1 MGKVLKGMGVV
12 LALLLVVAAAG
23 WLMLRRPDL
32 PYATLEQR
40 YGDAR
45 SRYVDL
51 PGGFHAHYRDQGNP
65 KGPTLLLLHGFYVS
79 LDTWDPWVQR
89 LGKDFRIVTVD
100 LPGHGLTRAPR
111 GYKPTLAGLADFVD
125 AFVRAKQLDHFVL
138 GGSSMGGD
146 VAWRYA
152 VAHQDR
158 LKGLILVGA
167 TGWPDPRPG
176 HREPTDFLKIMG
188 NPALRF
194 LLRDLDTSAQ
204 TRKGMRATYFAPDRF
219 VTDAMVTR
227 YFELGRAPGHRDA
240 FIDMAISFDH
250 DFADPTKRA
259 ALKTPT
265 LILSGAEDQ
274 IVPPA
279 SAGRFASSIAGS
291 RLILYPKTGHLAQ
304 EEAADLTAGDVRAFV
319 TGLQPKKAA
328 PPPPPKDVAPTRNAN
343 SVVFY

>member
-1 MGKVLKGMGVV
+1 MGRTLKIAGVL
-12 LALLLVVAAAG
+12 LALLVIAAG
-23 WLMLRRPDL
+23 VGWSMLRRPDI

-45 SRYVDL
+45 SHYVDL

-89 LGKDFRIVTVD
+89 LSKDFRIVTVD
-100 LPGHGLTRAPR
+100 LPGHGLTRAPK
-111 GYKPTLAGLADFVD
+111 GYKPNLESLVRFVE
-125 AFVRAKQLDHFVL
+125 AFARAKQLDRFVL

-152 VAHQDR
+152 LAHPER
-158 LKGLILVGA
+158 LKGLVLVGA
-167 TGWPDPRPG
+167 AGWPDPRPG
-176 HREPTDFLKIMG
+176 HREPTDFLKVMG

-194 LLRDLDTSAQ
+194 LLRDLDTSSQA
-204 TRKGMRATYFAPDRF
+204 REGMRATYFAPDRF

-227 YFELGRAPGHRDA
+227 YVELSRAPGHRDA

-250 DFADPTKRA
+250 DFATPERLA

-265 LILSGAEDQ
+265 LILSGAQDQ

-291 RLILYPKTGHLAQ
+291 RLILYPNTGHLAQ
-304 EEAADLTAGDVRAFV
+304 EEAAGPTAERVHAFV
-319 TGLQPKKAA
+319 MGLEPKKA
-328 PPPPPKDVAPTRNAN
+328 PPPPHKDAATSRSPN